1 VNALIFAP
9 LAQRELR
16 AAAVWMAED
25 NPAAADALLAAAMAA
40 ARGYKRGRNSGGLG
54 RTLPSFERKLLI

>member
-1 VNALIFAP
+1 MNALIFAP

-40 ARGYKRGRNSGGLG
+40 ARGYKRGRNSGA
-54 RTLPSFERKLLI
+54 